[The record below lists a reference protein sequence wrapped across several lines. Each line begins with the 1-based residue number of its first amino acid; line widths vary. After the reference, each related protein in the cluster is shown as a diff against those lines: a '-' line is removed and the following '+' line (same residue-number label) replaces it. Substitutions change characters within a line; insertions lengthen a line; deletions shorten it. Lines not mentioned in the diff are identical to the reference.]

1 MTNMTYPR
9 LGLVIL
15 GLSLAACSEYRPAK
29 ANCFEP
35 AEGGRATAHVS
46 TQGAVVERGDKGCQF
61 QRLTPAN

>member
-1 MTNMTYPR
+1 MTNLTYTR
-9 LGLVIL
+9 LGLLIL

-35 AEGGRATAHVS
+35 AKGGRATALVS
-46 TQGAVVERGDKGCQF
+46 TQGTAIERGDKGCQF